1 MIVDALTIEMK
12 RQGITLHPD
21 SPSPSSIVKTGD
33 GKLLLK
39 LKKNKEEE
47 EEEFGPFDE
56 ILFATG
62 RAPLIEDLNLE
73 KAHVKLTDKVNLF
86 YICCIRL

>member
-21 SPSPSSIVKTGD
+21 SPSPSSIVKTED

-39 LKKNKEEE
+39 LKKIKEE

-56 ILFATG
+56 VLFATG
-62 RAPLIEDLNLE
+62 RAPLIEDLDLE

-86 YICCIRL
+86 IYNG